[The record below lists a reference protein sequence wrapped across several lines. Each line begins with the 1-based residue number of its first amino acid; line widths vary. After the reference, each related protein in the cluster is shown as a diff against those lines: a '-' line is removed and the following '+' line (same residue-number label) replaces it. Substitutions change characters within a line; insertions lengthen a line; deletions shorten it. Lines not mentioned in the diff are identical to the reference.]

1 MRQPLIAGNWKM
13 NGSRASA
20 EALMRAVVGGVSGGG
35 CSGKAAEVALCVP
48 FVFLDLGERILADTP
63 VRLGAQN
70 VCSEPSGAYTGEIAA
85 AMLKEFG
92 CRYVICGHSERRDYY
107 SETDAL
113 IAKKMVRVIEAGMRP
128 ILCVGETLEQRE
140 QGLTQTVVAS
150 QIDAVIAAN
159 GIQSFAQIEIAYEP
173 VWAIGTGRTA
183 TPEQAQEVH
192 SFIRARIANHD
203 ALIADKIRILYG
215 GSMKAGNA
223 AQLLAMPDIDGG
235 LVGGA
240 SLVAGEFLAIW
251 QAGDASA

>member
-20 EALMRAVVGGVSGGG
+20 EALMRAVVEGVSGG
-35 CSGKAAEVALCVP
+35 SGKAEVALCVP
-48 FVFLDLGERILADTP
+48 FVFLELAERILAATP

-70 VCSEPSGAYTGEIAA
+70 VCSEPGGAYTGEIAA
-85 AMLKEFG
+85 DMLREFG
-92 CRYVICGHSERRDYY
+92 CRYVICGHSERREYY
-107 SETDAL
+107 GETDAL
-113 IAKKMVRVIEAGMRP
+113 IAKKMVRVVEAGMRP

-150 QIDAVIAAN
+150 QIDAIIAAN
-159 GIQSFAQIEIAYEP
+159 GVQSLAQIEIAYEP

-183 TPEQAQEVH
+183 TPEQAQEVQA
-192 SFIRARIANHD
+192 FIRARIAGHD
-203 ALIADKIRILYG
+203 PIIADRIRILYG
-215 GSMKAGNA
+215 GSMKASNA

-240 SLVAGEFLAIW
+240 SLVADEFLAICG
-251 QAGDASA
+251 AGDASV